1 VGQVLCDRYRV
12 TREIGSGGFGTVYL
26 AQDEKLVSKPVV
38 VKVLNHLTAD
48 TWAVRKF
55 HQEIEALA
63 RIDHPGV
70 VAVLDEGQTPE
81 GAPFLVMQFIDG
93 VTLRK
98 LIKPGGMD
106 LHSAAAILRQI
117 GSALGAAHE
126 KGVFHR
132 DLKPENIM
140 VQTPDTD
147 PRVRLID
154 FGIAGIKD
162 SVFSQTEQSTRIA
175 GTYRY
180 MPPEQMEG
188 RVCQESDVYA
198 FGAIAYELL
207 TGQPPVK
214 SPLELIAIKIDG
226 LKVKPRDLRPEL
238 PIAAQNV
245 ILKALS
251 FETSDRYSSARE
263 MGDLLADVLQG
274 IETRGT
280 APFTEATRATVP
292 ANDRLEIAHVLFL
305 DLVGFSALTMEDQRA
320 LLDTLQ
326 TLVRGTP
333 HFAQADTAH
342 ELIALPTGDGMALV
356 FFANPITAAEC
367 ALDIA
372 RAARSNPALLLRT
385 GLHSGPVFRV
395 ADINKNL
402 NVTGGGIN
410 MAQRVMDAGDA
421 GHILVSGALA
431 ETLAQFAG
439 WKQRLSDL
447 GEHTV
452 KHGATMRF
460 YNLCTEDAG
469 NPDWPAKWKPAETKP
484 TKSRTGL
491 IIGALAVALAAG
503 AGIYFATRPVPIEKK
518 VVVPTAPRLELEVAV
533 SFQDFKGDDPVGQP
547 YPMALGDTLIL
558 RGNDHA
564 AITLVPPR
572 DGYVYILND
581 GPMMGKDVVFVEWPA
596 PDGSPQVSGGKSI
609 RLPGKGWL
617 QADSELGEEKLYL
630 IFSPEPVA
638 EVEALKGLGTLI
650 SNTVVLQDEAH
661 LKSLRIF
668 LEALVEK
675 TQVKKDDQTKKA
687 VLSTDQK
694 VLVYRIRLPHH

>member
-1 VGQVLCDRYRV
+1 
-12 TREIGSGGFGTVYL
+12 
-26 AQDEKLVSKPVV
+26 
-38 VKVLNHLTAD
+38 
-48 TWAVRKF
+48 
-55 HQEIEALA
+55 
-63 RIDHPGV
+63 
-70 VAVLDEGQTPE
+70 
-81 GAPFLVMQFIDG
+81 
-93 VTLRK
+93 
-98 LIKPGGMD
+98 
-106 LHSAAAILRQI
+106 
-117 GSALGAAHE
+117 
-126 KGVFHR
+126 
-132 DLKPENIM
+132 
-140 VQTPDTD
+140 
-147 PRVRLID
+147 
-154 FGIAGIKD
+154 
-162 SVFSQTEQSTRIA
+162 
-175 GTYRY
+175 
-180 MPPEQMEG
+180 
-188 RVCQESDVYA
+188 
-198 FGAIAYELL
+198 
-207 TGQPPVK
+207 
-214 SPLELIAIKIDG
+214 
-226 LKVKPRDLRPEL
+226 
-238 PIAAQNV
+238 
-245 ILKALS
+245 
-251 FETSDRYSSARE
+251 

-385 GLHSGPVFRV
+385 GLHSGPVYRV

-469 NPDWPAKWKPAETKP
+469 NPDWPAKWKPAEPKP
-484 TKSRTGL
+484 AKSRTGL
-491 IIGALAVALAAG
+491 IVGALAVALAAG
-503 AGIYFATRPVPIEKK
+503 AGIYFATRSGAVPIEKK
-518 VVVPTAPRLELEVAV
+518 VVVTPAPRLELELAV

-564 AITLVPPR
+564 AITLVPAR
-572 DGYVYILND
+572 DGYLYVVND
-581 GPMMGKDVVFVEWPA
+581 GPMMGKDVVLMLFPKS
-596 PDGSPQVSGGKSI
+596 DGSPQVSGGKSI
-609 RLPGKGWL
+609 RLPGEGDWYK
-617 QADSELGEEKLYL
+617 ADSDPGEEKLYL
-630 IFSPEPVA
+630 VFSPEPVA
-638 EVEALKGLGTLI
+638 ELEALKNSGTQV
-650 SNTVVLQDEAH
+650 SNHVVLQDSAQ
-661 LKSLRIF
+661 LKPLREF

-687 VLSTDQK
+687 ILSTDQK